1 MNLGFGLS
9 MDMRMEQKLSPQM
22 IQSLKLLQVSA
33 LELEML
39 VKQEMETNPVLELD
53 DGPEPELLDGD
64 RSEQVETAEER
75 EERQESEGTLD
86 DEPESREEQVSASSQ
101 DNPAEIDWEAYF
113 DDGFDPGGRMTEE
126 RSSPDERLERVP
138 VHQAS
143 MEETLLAQLDEKKFD
158 QALRPVIEW
167 LIGNLNENGFLEV
180 AQEEAQ
186 AKLGIDESTWEEA
199 LSVLQRLDPPGIGS
213 RDLRECLLVQ
223 LSRQGQ
229 RDTIA
234 WKIIHD
240 CFGLLQK
247 LKVPTIARRLD
258 STPEEIQAAI
268 KEIGQLEPRP
278 GRQLSSPQA
287 PPVIPD
293 LVVELG
299 LDGLWQVS
307 FNDKTVPSL
316 RVSRSYQDLVRRGS
330 RASTDEKKYVR
341 DKLNSATWLLRSI
354 EQRKSTMLKVM
365 HAILDSQIEF
375 FEEGPGHLKP
385 LVLQDIADK
394 VKMHISTV
402 SRVTNEKYVQ
412 TPHGVF
418 ELKSFFSA
426 SVTQEDGSEISSV
439 EAREAIR
446 KLIEEEDPSDPLSDQ
461 KIVDVLEEKGL
472 HVARRTVA
480 KYRDLMGIL
489 PARMRRKF

>member
-39 VKQEMETNPVLELD
+39 VKQEMEINPVLEID
-53 DGPEPELLDGD
+53 DGPEPELVDEAREED
-64 RSEQVETAEER
+64 PRERTAEEER
-75 EERQESEGTLD
+75 EERN
-86 DEPESREEQVSASSQ
+86 EPEEPLAATSEDHQ
-101 DNPAEIDWEAYF
+101 EIDWESYF
-113 DDGFDPGGRMTEE
+113 DDGFDLGGRMSEE
-126 RSSPDERLERVP
+126 RSDPDDRFERMP
-138 VHQAS
+138 VHQQS
-143 MEETLLAQLDEKKFD
+143 MEENMLSQLDEKKFD
-158 QALRPVIEW
+158 PVLRPTVEW

-180 AQEEAQ
+180 AKDEARS
-186 AKLGIDESTWEEA
+186 KLSIDDSTWEEA
-199 LSVLQRLDPPGIGS
+199 LSVLQRLDPAGIGA
-213 RDLRECLLVQ
+213 RDLRECLLIQ
-223 LSRQGQ
+223 LSREGL
-229 RDTIA
+229 RDTVA
-234 WKIIHD
+234 WKVVHD

-247 LKVPTIARRLD
+247 LKIPTIARRLECSVED
-258 STPEEIQAAI
+258 VQAAI
-268 KEIGQLEPRP
+268 KEIGLLEPRP

-287 PPVIPD
+287 PTVVPD
-293 LVVELG
+293 LVVDRG
-299 LDGLWQVS
+299 PDGNWLIG
-307 FNDKTVPSL
+307 FNDRTVPSL
-316 RVSRSYQDLVRRGS
+316 RISRSYQDMVRRGS
-330 RASTDEKKYVR
+330 RASGDEKKYVR

-365 HAILDSQIEF
+365 HAILEAQIEF
-375 FEEGPGHLKP
+375 FEQGPGHLKP

-426 SVTQEDGSEISSV
+426 SVTQEDGTEISSV
-439 EAREAIR
+439 EAREAIK
-446 KLIEEEDPSDPLSDQ
+446 KLIGEEDPSDPLSDQ
-461 KIVDVLEEKGL
+461 KIVDILEERSL

>member
-9 MDMRMEQKLSPQM
+9 MDMRLEQKLSPQM

-53 DGPEPELLDGD
+53 DGPEPELVDGE
-64 RSEQVETAEER
+64 RNESEERTAEER
-75 EERQESEGTLD
+75 AE
-86 DEPESREEQVSASSQ
+86 REESTPGEEDALPEEPSVASSQ
-101 DNPAEIDWEAYF
+101 EEHAEIDWEAYF
-113 DDGFDPGGRMTEE
+113 DDGFDLGGRMTEE
-126 RSSPDERLERVP
+126 RSDPDEHFEKVP
-138 VHQAS
+138 VHQKS
-143 MEETLLAQLDEKKFD
+143 MEETLLEQLDEKRFD
-158 QALRPVIEW
+158 QKLRPIVEW
-167 LIGNLNENGFLEV
+167 LIGNLNENGFLESTK
-180 AQEEAQ
+180 EEAQ
-186 AKLGIDESTWEEA
+186 AKLGLDDSDWEEA
-199 LSVLQRLDPPGIGS
+199 LSVLQWLDPPGIGA
-213 RDLRECLLVQ
+213 RDLRECLLIQ
-223 LSRQGQ
+223 LSRQGM
-229 RDTIA
+229 RDTIP
-234 WKIIHD
+234 WKVVHD

-247 LKVPTIARRLD
+247 LKIPTIARRLD
-258 STPEEIQAAI
+258 CTAEDVQAAI

-278 GRQLSSPQA
+278 GRQLSAPQA
-287 PPVIPD
+287 PPVVPD
-293 LVVELG
+293 LVVDRG
-299 LDGLWQVS
+299 PDGFWFVA

-316 RVSRSYQDLVRRGS
+316 RVSRSYADMVRRGS
-330 RASTDEKKYVR
+330 KASADEKKYVR

-354 EQRKSTMLKVM
+354 EQRKGTMLKVM
-365 HAILDSQIEF
+365 HAILEAQNEF
-375 FEEGPGHLKP
+375 FEQGPGHLKP

-426 SVTQEDGSEISSV
+426 SVTQEDGTEISSV
-439 EAREAIR
+439 EAREAIK
-446 KLIEEEDPSDPLSDQ
+446 KLIESEDPADPLSDQ
-461 KIVDVLEEKGL
+461 KIVDVLEERNL

>member
-53 DGPEPELLDGD
+53 DGPEPELIDGP
-64 RSEQVETAEER
+64 AEGER
-75 EERQESEGTLD
+75 EERDEREETETGDGSEEST
-86 DEPESREEQVSASSQ
+86 ESREEQVAATQ
-101 DNPAEIDWEAYF
+101 DDRNEIDWESYF
-113 DDGFDPGGRMTEE
+113 DDGFDLGGRLSEE
-126 RSSPDERLERVP
+126 RADPDERLEKVP

-158 QALRPVIEW
+158 PLLRPIIEW

-180 AQEEAQ
+180 SQEDV
-186 AKLGIDESTWEEA
+186 LSRLSIDESTWEEA

-213 RDLRECLLVQ
+213 RDLRECLLIQ
-223 LSRQGQ
+223 LSRLGL
-229 RDTIA
+229 RDSLP
-234 WKIIHD
+234 WRVVHD
-240 CFGLLQK
+240 CFGLLQR

-258 STPEEIQAAI
+258 CTPEDIQAAI
-268 KEIGQLEPRP
+268 KEIGSLEPRP

-287 PPVIPD
+287 PPVVPD
-293 LVVELG
+293 LVVERG
-299 LDGLWQVS
+299 PDGSWMVA
-307 FNDKTVPSL
+307 FNDRTVPSL
-316 RVSRSYQDLVRRGS
+316 RVSRSYQDMVRRGS
-330 RASTDEKKYVR
+330 RASADEKKYVR

-354 EQRKSTMLKVM
+354 EQRKGTMLKVM
-365 HAILDSQIEF
+365 HAILEFQLEF

-385 LVLQDIADK
+385 LVLQDVADK

-446 KLIEEEDPSDPLSDQ
+446 KLIEEEDPADPLSDQ
-461 KIVDVLEEKGL
+461 KIVDVLEERGM

>member
-9 MDMRMEQKLSPQM
+9 MDMRLEQKLSPQM

-39 VKQEMETNPVLELD
+39 VKQEMEVNPVLELD
-53 DGPEPELLDGD
+53 DGPEPELVEGERDEQDQREDERAAGD
-64 RSEQVETAEER
+64 ESPVDEDEHRLEEPQV
-75 EERQESEGTLD
+75 
-86 DEPESREEQVSASSQ
+86 ASSQ
-101 DNPAEIDWEAYF
+101 DERAEIDWEAYF

-126 RSSPDERLERVP
+126 RSDPDERFEKVP
-138 VHQAS
+138 VHQKS
-143 MEETLLAQLDEKKFD
+143 MEETLLGQLDEKHFD
-158 QALRPVIEW
+158 PSLRPIVEW
-167 LIGNLNENGFLEV
+167 LIGNLGENGFLE
-180 AQEEAQ
+180 ATKEETQ
-186 AKLGIDESTWEEA
+186 VKFGIDDSTWEEA
-199 LSVLQRLDPPGIGS
+199 LAVLQWLEPAGIGA

-229 RDTIA
+229 RDSIA
-234 WKIIHD
+234 WKVVHD

-247 LKVPTIARRLD
+247 LKIPTIARRLD
-258 STPEEIQAAI
+258 CSNEEVQEAI
-268 KEIGQLEPRP
+268 REIGQLEPRP
-278 GRQLSSPQA
+278 GRQLSAPQA
-287 PPVIPD
+287 PTVVPD
-293 LVVELG
+293 LVVDRG
-299 LDGLWQVS
+299 PDGFWYVA

-316 RVSRSYQDLVRRGS
+316 RVSRSYQDMVRRGS
-330 RASTDEKKYVR
+330 KASADEKKYVR

-354 EQRKSTMLKVM
+354 EQRKGTMLKVM
-365 HAILDSQIEF
+365 HAILEAQSEF

-426 SVTQEDGSEISSV
+426 SVTQEDGTEISSV
-439 EAREAIR
+439 EAREAIK

-461 KIVDVLEEKGL
+461 RIVDLLEEKTL

>member
-1 MNLGFGLS
+1 MNLGLGFSL
-9 MDMRMEQKLSPQM
+9 DMRMEQKLSPQM

-39 VKQEMETNPVLELD
+39 VKQEMEINPVLELD
-53 DGPEPELLDGD
+53 DGPEPELVD
-64 RSEQVETAEER
+64 ER
-75 EERQESEGTLD
+75 EERTEEERPESE
-86 DEPESREEQVSASSQ
+86 EPLPEEPQVASSQ
-101 DNPAEIDWEAYF
+101 EEHAEIDWEAYF
-113 DDGFDPGGRMTEE
+113 DDGFDLGGRMTEGE
-126 RSSPDERLERVP
+126 KPDLDERLERVP
-138 VHQAS
+138 VHQES
-143 MEETLLAQLDEKKFD
+143 MEENLLSQLDEKKYD
-158 QALRPVIEW
+158 PALRPLLEW
-167 LIGNLNENGFLEV
+167 LVGNLNENGFLE
-180 AQEEAQ
+180 ATFEEAQ
-186 AKLGIDESTWEEA
+186 SKMGADANSWEESLA
-199 LSVLQRLDPPGIGS
+199 VLQRLDPAGIGA
-213 RDLRECLLVQ
+213 RDLRECLLIQ
-223 LSRQGQ
+223 LSRLGR
-229 RDTIA
+229 RDTVE
-234 WKIIHD
+234 WKVIHD

-258 STPEEIQAAI
+258 CTPEEIQAAI
-268 KEIGQLEPRP
+268 KEIGLLEPRP
-278 GRQLSSPQA
+278 GRQLGAPQA
-287 PPVIPD
+287 PMVVPD
-293 LVVELG
+293 MVVERG
-299 LDGLWQVS
+299 PDGNWLIG
-307 FNDKTVPSL
+307 FNDRTIPSL
-316 RVSRSYQDLVRRGS
+316 RVSRSYQDMVRRGS
-330 RASTDEKKYVR
+330 RASTEEKKYVR

-365 HAILDSQIEF
+365 HAILEAQIEF

-439 EAREAIR
+439 EAREAIK
-446 KLIEEEDPSDPLSDQ
+446 KLIAEENASDPLSDQ
-461 KIVDVLEEKGL
+461 KIVDVLEERGM